1 MADKDRQ
8 HIQTDEPGGSRDGAG
23 GLGAARTGRRPDDP
37 PKHGTA
43 RSFEEG
49 GPANEWD
56 PNTTSDGMMGGGGV
70 GGAGGVTGGASGR
83 TNKPG

>member
-1 MADKDRQ
+1 MADEDRQ
-8 HIQTDEPGGSRDGAG
+8 RIQTDEAASREGAG
-23 GLGAARTGRRPDDP
+23 GIGAAKGGRSPDDP

-49 GPANEWD
+49 GPADPWD
-56 PNTTSDGMMGGGGV
+56 PDTTSDGAMGGGGA

-83 TNKPG
+83 TNRPG